1 MYKNIYKIL
10 LGSSLIAF
18 TSMAYSANTIQI
30 SGSIVEDTCSLNQTN
45 QDCELTNISSK
56 KNEEIVSLIQNLKN
70 KSQKNYTTEISIEQ
84 LPDQKSTVITANYY

>member
-18 TSMAYSANTIQI
+18 NSMAYSANTIQI
-30 SGSIVEDTCSLNQTN
+30 SGSIVEDTCSLNQSN
-45 QDCELTNISSK
+45 KDCELANISNK